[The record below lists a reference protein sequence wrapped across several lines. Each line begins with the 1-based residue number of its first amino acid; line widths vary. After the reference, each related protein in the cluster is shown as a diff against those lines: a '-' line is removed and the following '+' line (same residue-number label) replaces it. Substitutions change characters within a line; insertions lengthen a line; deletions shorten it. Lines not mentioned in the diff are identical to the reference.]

1 MLKIAKDED
10 IRFAEISAIGA
21 VGRAVFGL
29 YDLEEQKYHSLTF
42 VQPLELVS
50 LNGNLS
56 RKDGEPYLHLHA
68 AFADEKGAVIGGH
81 LNEAVIRA
89 TCEMV
94 IKIVDIDM
102 GRRISEQTGLN
113 IFDI

>member
-42 VQPLELVS
+42 AQPLELVS

-56 RKDGEPYLHLHA
+56 RKDDEPYLHLHA

-81 LNEAVIRA
+81 LNEAVISA
-89 TCEMV
+89 TCEMF
-94 IKIVDIDM
+94 IKIFDIDM